1 MSPAAARF
9 MFGKDPL
16 PTAARLSL
24 SCRSMRAWTRVAVV
38 LALSLLPALGA
49 AGEEAGRP
57 IVYDVTV
64 ARLEHYRDA
73 DLQQMIPATVTRHVD
88 GDTFEVAIAD
98 PPRGMRAV
106 ERVRLM
112 GIDTPERDE
121 PLFAEARAHVERRAG
136 AGPVYLAF
144 DFRRRDQFDRLLAFV
159 YLPDGTLLNAELL
172 ETGLA
177 VVYRGDDLMYFLPQ
191 FEDLERASR
200 SRELGVWHGRAGS
213 GVIIVDIANQSRDEH
228 VLLRND
234 GDTAVDISGWRIL
247 DDDGDG
253 LMIPSHV
260 VLAPGDTLAVGSGT
274 GCVATHHTCRQL
286 STKNIWSNSGDVAEL
301 RDGRRSVV
309 HSYRY

>member
-1 MSPAAARF
+1 M
-9 MFGKDPL
+9 MVW
-16 PTAARLSL
+16 
-24 SCRSMRAWTRVAVV
+24 MRMAVV

-57 IVYDVTV
+57 LVYDVTV

-73 DLQQMIPATVTRHVD
+73 DLRQMTPATVTRHVD

-98 PPRGMRAV
+98 PAYGMRTK
-106 ERVRLM
+106 EKVRFM

-159 YLPDGTLLNAELL
+159 YLPDGTLLNAELI
-172 ETGLA
+172 EHGLA
-177 VVYRGDDLMYFLPQ
+177 VVYRGDDLMYFLPR
-191 FEDLERASR
+191 FEDLEREAR
-200 SRELGVWHGRAGS
+200 SRELGVWKGKGAA
-213 GVIIVDIANQSRDEH
+213 GVIIVDIRNQSRDEH

-234 GDTAVDISGWRIL
+234 GNAAVDLSGWQVL

-253 LMIPSHV
+253 LMIPSRV
-260 VLAPGDTLAVGSGT
+260 VLAPGETFAVGSGT
-274 GCVATHHTCRQL
+274 GCV
-286 STKNIWSNSGDVAEL
+286 
-301 RDGRRSVV
+301 
-309 HSYRY
+309 

>member
-1 MSPAAARF
+1 M
-9 MFGKDPL
+9 L
-16 PTAARLSL
+16 I
-24 SCRSMRAWTRVAVV
+24 
-38 LALSLLPALGA
+38 LGA
-49 AGEEAGRP
+49 AGAGAEGAGRP
-57 IVYDVTV
+57 VVYDVTV
-64 ARLEHYRDA
+64 ARLEHYQAA
-73 DLQQMIPATVTRHVD
+73 DLWQMTPATVTRHVD

-98 PPRGMRAV
+98 PAYGMRAV
-106 ERVRLM
+106 ERVRLA

-159 YLPDGTLLNAELL
+159 YLPDGTLLNAELI

-191 FEDLERASR
+191 FEDLEREAR
-200 SRELGVWHGRAGS
+200 SRELGVWRGKARA
-213 GVIIVDIANQSRDEH
+213 GVIIVAIANHSRDEH

-234 GDTAVDISGWRIL
+234 GNAPVDISGWRLL
-247 DDDGDG
+247 DDDGDA

-260 VLAPGDTLAVGSGT
+260 VLAPGASLAAGSGT
-274 GCVATHHTCRQL
+274 GCVETHHPCRQL

-301 RDGRRSVV
+301 RDGRGTVV
-309 HSYRY
+309 HTFRY